1 MKKAEA
7 FKLIEAGELIVIGE
21 YRSSDAQSIT
31 YRDKTTGRMA
41 EMDTLGHTV
50 EFGNHSIKLR
60 ERTED
65 NFKPDQYKAPYKKGQ
80 KVVVQLESLLREK
93 GVYTGSGKLQPLE
106 D

>member
-7 FKLIEAGELIVIGE
+7 YKLIEAGELVVLGE
-21 YRSSDAQSIT
+21 YRSSDAQAIT

-41 EMDTLGHTV
+41 EMNTLAHTV
-50 EFGNHSIKLR
+50 EFGAHSIKLR

-65 NFKPDQYKAPYKKGQ
+65 SFKPAEYKSAYKKGQ
-80 KVVVQLESLLREK
+80 RVVVHLESLLREK